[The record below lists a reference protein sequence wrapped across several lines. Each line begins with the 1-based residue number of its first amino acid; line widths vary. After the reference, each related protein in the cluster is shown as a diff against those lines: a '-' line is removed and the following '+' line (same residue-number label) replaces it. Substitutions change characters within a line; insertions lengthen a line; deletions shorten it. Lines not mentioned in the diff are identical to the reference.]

1 VCVCVCVCTVYLY
14 FFIKLVRRLDNV
26 LNLPTRN
33 KDSIMVACQWFGLSG
48 PGCDTITPA
57 VDSASAAIQALPPW
71 VGFSVYCTIGMLCL
85 TAFLTLLSCAY
96 STISQCAAQRTN
108 KLKGAR
114 GTVHFIGTDVPQEVF
129 VPEDQLMEALAH
141 PKTDT
146 HMNTAGRWISQSAIR
161 AFPKLKEKLDG
172 NKRVV
177 SRVSGVGCLTEDPVD
192 QKESSGH
199 TKAS

>member
-1 VCVCVCVCTVYLY
+1 VRVRAWTVYLY
-14 FFIKLVRRLDNV
+14 FFIKLVRRLDKV
-26 LNLPTRN
+26 LNPHTRS
-33 KDSIMVACQWFGLSG
+33 KDSLLMACHWYGLSG
-48 PGCDTITPA
+48 FGCDTLTPA
-57 VDSASAAIQALPPW
+57 VESASATIQAFPPW
-71 VGFSVYCTIGMLCL
+71 VAFSVYCTIGMMCL
-85 TAFLTLLSCAY
+85 AAFLSLLSCAH

-141 PKTDT
+141 PKSDT

-177 SRVSGVGCLTEDPVD
+177 SRVSGVGCLTDESVD
-192 QKESSGH
+192 EKESNGH